1 MAKQQ
6 NLELTGKVIEELGN
20 SLFRVTLD
28 TSRTDI
34 ICTISGKIRMNYIRI
49 MSGDEVVVEVSP
61 YDLTRGRITRR
72 CTQTK
77 TVNPSINN
85 KTKKKK

>member
-20 SLFRVTLD
+20 SIFKVLLD
-28 TSRTDI
+28 TSKTEI
-34 ICTISGKIRMNYIRI
+34 VCTISGKIRMNYIRI
-49 MSGDEVVVEVSP
+49 MSGDDVTVEVSP

-72 CTQTK
+72 CTTTK
-77 TVNPSINN
+77 TVNPSTNN
-85 KTKKKK
+85 KKRKK